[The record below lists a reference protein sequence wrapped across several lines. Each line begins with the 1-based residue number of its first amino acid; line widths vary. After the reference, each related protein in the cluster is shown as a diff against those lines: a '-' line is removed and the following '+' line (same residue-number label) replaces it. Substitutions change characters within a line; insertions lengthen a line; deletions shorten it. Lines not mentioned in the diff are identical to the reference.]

1 VTIRDEQSLG
11 TTLSTVPAAAGYAPD
26 DQTVRMYDLTSDP
39 NNLYIGYGT
48 QGADPT
54 KAVWTI
60 RRIALSSGS
69 PTQSNWTAKGAAV
82 WTNRATES
90 YL

>member
-1 VTIRDEQSLG
+1 MIRDETS
-11 TTLSTVPAAAGYAPD
+11 LSTVLQTIPTANGYSPQ
-26 DQTVRMYDLTSDP
+26 DQVDTLYDLTSDA
-39 NNLYIGYGT
+39 NNYYIGYGT

-60 RRIALSSGS
+60 RRIALTSGS
-69 PTQSNWTAKGAAV
+69 PTQSQWTAKGAAV
-82 WTNRATES
+82 WNNRATET